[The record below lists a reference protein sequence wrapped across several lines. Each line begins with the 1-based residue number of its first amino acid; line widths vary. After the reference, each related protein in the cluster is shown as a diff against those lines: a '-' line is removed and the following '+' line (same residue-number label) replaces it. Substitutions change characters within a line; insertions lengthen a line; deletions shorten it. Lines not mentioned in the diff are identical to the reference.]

1 MNKFNIINEATYFVV
16 ALETSDPLFDKRALN
31 LFKDMPIELAV
42 VKVKDGKIVDT
53 FFSFIG
59 GEEDDNCGIYLD
71 EYVSERTGIT
81 DVHLLN
87 APSARKVFAAFKEF
101 VGDKKIIVRN
111 IADRRA
117 LANFIP
123 KYCGGIENEI
133 VSIYE
138 DALACGNTVLAEKLK
153 TRSWDDV
160 FEDEGIVHTRK
171 DSLSFCISLAQLLIS
186 DLSCGY

>member
-1 MNKFNIINEATYFVV
+1 MNKSFIV
-16 ALETSDPLFDKRALN
+16 AAIETSDPFFDKRSPDLN
-31 LFKDMPIELAV
+31 KDLPIELAA

-53 FFSFIG
+53 FSSFIG
-59 GEEDDNCGIYLD
+59 GEKGGNRGIYLD

-138 DALACGNTVLAEKLK
+138 DALACGNTALVEKLK
-153 TRSWDDV
+153 TQSWDDI

-171 DSLSFCISLAQLLIS
+171 DSLSFCISLAQLLTS
-186 DLSCGY
+186 DIDSAAP